1 MQYNLDKIAK
11 KYGVTLD
18 EDQEK
23 VLDQLLNFLK
33 GPEHEICLSGRAG
46 VGKSLIFNILY
57 DFLDQNNIKV
67 CFVTPTNKSKA
78 VLVGNDQMKEA
89 RTIHSLLNLRPNV
102 EIMDY
107 DASQLKFDFG
117 IINKTKVPS
126 YDVLLID
133 ECSMVNDDIYDLLLK
148 CYPKSKI
155 IWGGDANQIS
165 PINQDHT
172 SKSFNCKVLELTKVY
187 RQPESKLYKVL
198 EYLRKK
204 PLRYFKNVEDKYC
217 NIIVYNDIMEMINKY
232 APLYLVSKNFKDR
245 TLVKLI
251 TYTNNRIQA
260 LNEIIRK
267 KLYRGKDEYHEG
279 ELLTTY
285 DKIVYDPKH
294 VILENSLDYIV
305 KYVHNSQVFVL
316 QELFEGYE
324 LTLTDGEQD
333 YVVKILSKRNPE
345 SKFNRLAQKIEELRV
360 AAVQKKQS
368 AL

>member
-23 VLDQLLNFLK
+23 VLNQLLNFLK

-46 VGKSLIFNILY
+46 VGKSLIANILY
-57 DFLDQNNIKV
+57 DFLDKNMIKV

-89 RTIHSLLNLRPNV
+89 RTIHSLLSLRPNV

-117 IINKTKVPS
+117 IINKIKVPL

-133 ECSMVNDDIYDLLLK
+133 ECSMINDDIYDLLLK
-148 CYPKSKI
+148 CYPKSKLI
-155 IWGGDANQIS
+155 FFGDRSQLSPVNQEV
-165 PINQDHT
+165 T
-172 SKSFNCKVLELTKVY
+172 SKTFKCRTIELTKVY

-204 PLRYFKNVEDKYC
+204 PLQYFKNVEDKYC
-217 NIIVYNDIMEMINKY
+217 NIIVYNDIMEMLNKY

-245 TLVKLI
+245 TLVKLV

-267 KLYRGKDEYHEG
+267 KLYKGQDEYHEG

-305 KYVHNSQVFVL
+305 KYVHNTQVFIL
-316 QELFEGYE
+316 DELFEGYE
-324 LTLTDGEQD
+324 LTLTDGSQD
-333 YVVKILSKRNPE
+333 YIVKILSKRNPE
-345 SKFNRLAQKIEELRV
+345 SKFDNLAKKIEELRIT
-360 AAVQKKQS
+360 AVQKQS
-368 AL
+368 PAY